1 MEICRGSLGEFGM
14 SSRTYE
20 GTIVDGKVHLPA
32 GVTLP
37 EDLRV
42 LVTVL
47 DPQQPSRGSL
57 RTPRLADP
65 QQAQDFQMEV
75 ERVGNAGV

>member
-1 MEICRGSLGEFGM
+1 M

-20 GTIVDGKVHLPA
+20 GTVVGGKIHLPA
-32 GVTLP
+32 GVTLS

-47 DPQQPSRGSL
+47 DPQQPPWGSI
-57 RTPRLADP
+57 RTPRLANP

-75 ERVGNAGV
+75 ERVDNAGV

>member
-1 MEICRGSLGEFGM
+1 MNP
-14 SSRTYE
+14 RTYE
-20 GTIVDGKVHLPA
+20 GTIVDGKVHLRA

-47 DPQQPSRGSL
+47 DPQQPPRAHL
-57 RTPRLADP
+57 RTPHLAHP
-65 QQAQDFQMEV
+65 QQARDFQMEV